1 MAIITDYPLYLRG
14 LRFPLGLRVRVWDGA
29 VTLRNELVS
38 KTVRCG
44 ETFVVPAFLRFAC
57 DVMPAG
63 GRAAV
68 FSLELEQGQ
77 DGAAAGHQDGKRW
90 SRALAR
96 HIFNAPQGK
105 WTAARLA
112 LLWQVTPYKARARL
126 FAEGEALLSLVREQR
141 LAHALHRAAQVAG
154 AGARDIAAVASESGF
169 ASIPA
174 FSDACANIAG
184 VRPGMFLRT
193 IEIARAS

>member
-1 MAIITDYPLYLRG
+1 MAITTDHPLYLRG

-44 ETFVVPAFLRFAC
+44 ESFVVPAFMRFAC
-57 DVMPAG
+57 DIMPPR

-68 FSLELEQGQ
+68 FSLELEQHGEA
-77 DGAAAGHQDGKRW
+77 DGNDGKRW
-90 SRALAR
+90 SRELAQR
-96 HIFNAPQGK
+96 IFSAPHGK

-112 LLWQVTPYKARARL
+112 ALWQVTPYKARARL

-141 LAHALHRAAQVAG
+141 LAHALHRAAQMAG
-154 AGARDIAAVASESGF
+154 AGARDIAAVAAESGF

-174 FSDACANIAG
+174 FSDACSSIAG
-184 VRPGMFLRT
+184 VRPHMFLRSIPT
-193 IEIARAS
+193 PRAA